1 MTLLLDKNR
10 VLIIVEPNAYKNAEK
25 YAKRGLLMIEWKK
38 YLDQVRQGI
47 AEIQRGYRILGDAGR
62 QTDLFGVKTHE
73 LIALAVQC
81 DGCIAVQTETVLQ
94 HRERKQL
101 KQKR

>member
-1 MTLLLDKNR
+1 
-10 VLIIVEPNAYKNAEK
+10 VEK
-25 YAKRGLLMIEWKK
+25 YPN
-38 YLDQVRQGI
+38 QVCQGV
-47 AEIQRGYRILGDAGR
+47 AQIQRGYRILGDVDGK
-62 QTDLFGVKTHE
+62 TDLFGVKTHE

-94 HRERKQL
+94 HGEQKQL

>member
-1 MTLLLDKNR
+1 
-10 VLIIVEPNAYKNAEK
+10 LIKSAKASLRFGAAIAYSA
-25 YAKRGLLMIEWKK
+25 
-38 YLDQVRQGI
+38 
-47 AEIQRGYRILGDAGR
+47 DAGR